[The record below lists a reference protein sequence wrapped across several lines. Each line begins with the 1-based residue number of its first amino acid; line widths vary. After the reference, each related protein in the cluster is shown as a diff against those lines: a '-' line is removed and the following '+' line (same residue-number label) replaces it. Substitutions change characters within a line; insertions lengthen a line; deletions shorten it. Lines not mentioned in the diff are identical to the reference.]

1 MLNGLKTMC
10 NTYFNNNK
18 VKTGAFTEIPGV
30 KPVDNLAI

>member
-1 MLNGLKTMC
+1 
-10 NTYFNNNK
+10 